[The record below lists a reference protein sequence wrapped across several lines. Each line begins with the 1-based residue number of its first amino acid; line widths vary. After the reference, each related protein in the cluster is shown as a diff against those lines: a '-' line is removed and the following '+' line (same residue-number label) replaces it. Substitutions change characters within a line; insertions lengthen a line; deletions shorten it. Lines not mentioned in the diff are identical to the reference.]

1 MPKLSS
7 LIRVQKHRV
16 DEKQKILARLYAE
29 LEALEQKK
37 QNVIDQIAKE
47 RKVAEGMSSDPLTQ
61 LSFGNYINNAKKSV
75 SALEND
81 IEKVNVRISLAQ
93 DDIRAA
99 FEELKKTE
107 IVHQNRIDEEKKA
120 QKKKENTELDE
131 IGIEGHRRSHAE
143 E

>member
-1 MPKLSS
+1 MAKLNS

-37 QNVIDQIAKE
+37 QDVIDQIAKE

-61 LSFGNYINNAKKSV
+61 LSFGNYINNAKKIV

-81 IEKVNVRISLAQ
+81 IEKVNVRVSLAQ

-131 IGIEGHRRSHAE
+131 IGIEGHRRSNIE

>member
-1 MPKLSS
+1 MAKLNS

-16 DEKQKILARLYAE
+16 VEKQKILARLYAE

-37 QNVIDQIAKE
+37 QDVIDQIAKE

-61 LSFGNYINNAKKSV
+61 LSFGNYINNAKKIV

-81 IEKVNVRISLAQ
+81 IEKVNVRVSLAQ

-131 IGIEGHRRSHAE
+131 IGIEGHRRSNIE

>member
-1 MPKLSS
+1 MAKLSS

-37 QNVIDQIAKE
+37 QDVIDQIAKE
-47 RKVAEGMSSDPLTQ
+47 RKVAEGMSSNPLTQ
-61 LSFGNYINNAKKSV
+61 LSFGNYIKKTKKIV

-81 IEKVNVRISLAQ
+81 IEKVNVRVSLAQ

-131 IGIEGHRRSHAE
+131 IGIEGHRRNNAE